1 MLKSFI
7 LFVFGYGIIS
17 NNLIALEQQKG
28 KMQNVK
34 INNDKKYNYKSQQE
48 NNVFH
53 LPPINQDKLDNATA
67 KTEKKNL
74 SANNLNIKH
83 QNNTDKTKTNNENI
97 VVCPKQ
103 IVLIKNI
110 TIIQIG
116 FAIIKKYHHLNKI

>member
-83 QNNTDKTKTNNENI
+83 QNNTDKTKTNNKN
-97 VVCPKQ
+97 VVCMPKT
-103 IVLIKNI
+103 NRPY
-110 TIIQIG
+110 
-116 FAIIKKYHHLNKI
+116 KKYYNNTDWVCNNQKIPPFK